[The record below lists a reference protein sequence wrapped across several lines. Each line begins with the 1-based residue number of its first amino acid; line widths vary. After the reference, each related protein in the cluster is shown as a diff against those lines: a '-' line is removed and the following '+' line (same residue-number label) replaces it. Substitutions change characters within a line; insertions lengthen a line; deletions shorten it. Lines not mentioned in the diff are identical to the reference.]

1 MVRKLFALLLVVWG
15 SGPTGAAPIHFVVSE
30 INTQHGDSYVLPL
43 EDADD
48 IAHARELIL
57 HGPSIGSSIIV
68 AHIARGPDGVNRD
81 VLAPGEP
88 LWSWHV
94 DQFDGFADFTAE
106 VLDGWP
112 SFVEQDVEGWIDNT
126 NGYIGFWNYTVTA
139 ELAAIP
145 VPGATLLFVSG
156 LLGVLASSRRRAAGN
171 DGAAR
176 YRTNRHGARK
186 WDRQSSP
193 GS

>member
-1 MVRKLFALLLVVWG
+1 MVRQIFALLLFVGV
-15 SGPTGAAPIHFVVSE
+15 SLPAGAAPIHFVVSE

-43 EDADD
+43 EDVDA
-48 IAHARELIL
+48 IAHARDLIL
-57 HGPSIGSSIIV
+57 HGPSIGSPIVV
-68 AHIARGPDGVNRD
+68 AHIASGSDGVNRD

-106 VLDGWP
+106 ILDGWP
-112 SFVEQDVEGWIDNT
+112 SFVEQDVEGWIDGT

-145 VPGATLLFVSG
+145 VPGTPLLFMSG
-156 LLGVLASSRRRAAGN
+156 LLGVLASARSACRVTRSR
-171 DGAAR
+171 
-176 YRTNRHGARK
+176 
-186 WDRQSSP
+186 SV
-193 GS
+193 